1 MLAQAATTIG
11 LLALVSLLSRAAV
24 DTPSQLE
31 VHARDMV
38 ERALH
43 LMESAES
50 AESQARRA
58 RHLGAAEALLET
70 ARMLSSDRSLERATN
85 VSVSTAVRRVH
96 SRIQKLE
103 APSEGQSRAVDRR
116 RGATA

>member
-1 MLAQAATTIG
+1 MLTQAATTMG
-11 LLALVSLLSRAAV
+11 LLTLVSVLSRAAV

-31 VHARDMV
+31 GHARDMV

-43 LMESAES
+43 LMESADS
-50 AESQARRA
+50 AESLARRA

-103 APSEGQSRAVDRR
+103 SPTEGQSRTADRR
-116 RGATA
+116 RGGIA